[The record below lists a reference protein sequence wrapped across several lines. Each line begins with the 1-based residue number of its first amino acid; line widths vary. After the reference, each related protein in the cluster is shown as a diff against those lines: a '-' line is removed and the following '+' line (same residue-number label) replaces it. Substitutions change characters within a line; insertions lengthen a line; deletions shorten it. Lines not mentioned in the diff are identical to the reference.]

1 MTKNENENK
10 NKKTGA
16 TLRETLTA
24 ELEELEREERETS
37 DQRRPVELDQQSVGR
52 LSRMDAM
59 ERQAMAQATSE
70 RRARRR
76 LRLKAAIDRIDAGD
90 YGYCAR
96 CDEAIEAERLRLD
109 PTHPF
114 CSACAR

>member
-1 MTKNENENK
+1 MKKDKNLEALRARLA
-10 NKKTGA
+10 GA
-16 TLRETLTA
+16 
-24 ELEELEREERETS
+24 LEELDLEERATS

-52 LSRMDAM
+52 LSRMDAI

-70 RRARRR
+70 RRARQK
-76 LRLKAAIDRIDAGD
+76 LRLKAAIARLDAGE

-96 CDEAIEAERLRLD
+96 CDEAIEAERLSLD

>member
-1 MTKNENENK
+1 MTKN
-10 NKKTGA
+10 KKHA
-16 TLRETLTA
+16 ALRQALEA

-37 DQRRPVELDQQSVGR
+37 DQRKPVELDQQSVGR

-70 RRARRR
+70 RRTRRKARCA
-76 LRLKAAIDRIDAGD
+76 AAIARIDAGE
-90 YGYCAR
+90 YGYCVR
-96 CDEAIEAERLRLD
+96 CDEAIEPERLSLD